1 MSGIHK
7 MSDSQ
12 KASVPTVLQELRS
25 YWSVFSSC
33 CSGMC
38 PVSTPEPKLYTLH
51 GGPLQS
57 PPKSAVLSSIPP
69 TEPVQPSTEG
79 Q

>member
-1 MSGIHK
+1 MA
-7 MSDSQ
+7 DSQ
-12 KASVPTVLQELRS
+12 KAPVPTALQELRS
-25 YWSVFSSC
+25 YWSVLSSC

-38 PVSTPEPKLYTLH
+38 PALSPEPKLYTLH
-51 GGPLQS
+51 GGKSQL

-69 TEPVQPSTEG
+69 TEPVQQSTEV